1 MSEERVPASQ
11 NRDVRQTIVHLLS
24 NMSDGREI
32 RSYLQRFSEVDRS
45 RFAVI
50 KIGGAI
56 LAEHLEETAAALAFL
71 HTVGLTPIVI
81 HGGGTQLDRA
91 LDQRGIESRRIDGLR
106 VTEPDV
112 LDAARDTFI
121 EQNILLV
128 EAIRE
133 QGVAA
138 HGLTAGAFEADYV
151 DRDKYGLV
159 GEPTEVHIALI
170 RSIVD
175 SGAIPILTCLGVAP
189 GGQIVNMNA
198 DAATRALVHAVQPL
212 KIIFLVDVG
221 GLLDD
226 DGRPIESINLAS
238 DYDHLMAQDWVHSGM
253 RLKLVEI
260 KRLLDDTPLSTSV
273 SITTPSGLVKELFTH
288 GGSGT
293 LVRKGELIE
302 RVTDPGSI
310 DGSQVV
316 KLVEEAFGRPL
327 KEGWWH
333 GLDLASAYLSESLR
347 AGAIVSRVGDIS
359 YLDKFAILEDA
370 RGEGLARTVWAQLIA
385 DHPVLYWR
393 SRTENRFNSFYADEA
408 DGSVKRG
415 SLDRVLEG
423 RDRLRSHRRSGSN
436 RSRHSPHRSW
446 ATTMSERH
454 TVGVVGA
461 RGHTGA
467 ELVRLIRDHP
477 SLELLFA
484 GSRELAG
491 EPVPGLTDILY
502 ESIGPEDLAGRDLD
516 VVILALPDGAGD
528 PYFDVIDDESVIV
541 DISADHRFD
550 DNWAYGLP
558 ELYREKL
565 KGATAHR
572 QPRVLRHCHPD
583 RSRSR
588 ARGHLRGAGRLRGL
602 RVLGSGDDPR
612 PA

>member
-1 MSEERVPASQ
+1 MSSDRIPPTP

-56 LAEHLEETAAALAFL
+56 LADHLEETAAALAFL

-81 HGGGTQLDRA
+81 HGGGPQLDR
-91 LDQRGIESRRIDGLR
+91 LLEERGIETSKVDGLR
-106 VTEPDV
+106 VTDPDV
-112 LDAARDTFI
+112 VDAAREAFI
-121 EQNILLV
+121 SQNILLV

-138 HGLTAGAFEADYV
+138 HGLTAGAFEAGYL
-151 DRDKYGLV
+151 DREKYGLV
-159 GEPTEVHIALI
+159 GEPTEVHIGLI

-226 DGRPIESINLAS
+226 QDRLIESINLAS
-238 DYDHLMAQDWVHSGM
+238 DYDHIMAQDWVHSGM
-253 RLKLVEI
+253 RLKLAEI

-293 LVRKGELIE
+293 LVRKGELINHF
-302 RVTDPGSI
+302 TDRDDI
-310 DGSQVV
+310 DGDQVV

-327 KEGWWH
+327 DEGWWA
-333 GLDLASAYLSESLR
+333 GLDMADAYLSESLR
-347 AGAIVSRVGDIS
+347 AGAIVTRIGDID

-370 RGEGLARTVWAQLIA
+370 RGEGLARTVWAQLVD

-393 SRTENRFNSFYADEA
+393 SRTENRFNSFYAEEA

-415 SLDRVLEG
+415 PWTVFWKGETDFARIAPRVE
-423 RDRLRSHRRSGSN
+423 
-436 RSRHSPHRSW
+436 
-446 ATTMSERH
+446 AI
-454 TVGVVGA
+454 A
-461 RGHTGA
+461 
-467 ELVRLIRDHP
+467 
-477 SLELLFA
+477 
-484 GSRELAG
+484 
-491 EPVPGLTDILY
+491 
-502 ESIGPEDLAGRDLD
+502 
-516 VVILALPDGAGD
+516 ALPPSFVGD
-528 PYFDVIDDESVIV
+528 SDE
-541 DISADHRFD
+541 
-550 DNWAYGLP
+550 
-558 ELYREKL
+558 
-565 KGATAHR
+565 
-572 QPRVLRHCHPD
+572 
-583 RSRSR
+583 
-588 ARGHLRGAGRLRGL
+588 
-602 RVLGSGDDPR
+602 
-612 PA
+612 